1 MIPKA
6 AFSLCWNGRRLD
18 LGPRTLVMGVL
29 NVTPDSFADG
39 GRYLKEETAIEHGLS
54 MAAEGADILDVGGES
69 TRPFS
74 DQVSVE
80 KEKARVVP
88 VIEALARKV
97 DIPISIDTTKVEVAR
112 AAFQAG
118 ASILNDVSALRFDT
132 ALAEVAAEAGVPV
145 VLMHMKGEPRNMQM
159 DPTYKAL
166 LPEVLTFL
174 EDAVQR
180 AVEAGIAREHI
191 LIDPGI
197 GFGKTFDHNLQLL
210 RDLSELSKLDLPV
223 VLGCSRKAFLG
234 GILGK
239 EPDGRD
245 VGTMAAV
252 AAGVLNGAHVVRVH
266 NVGMAV
272 DTVRVIDA
280 IQRGSVPA
288 AEGRGRGS

>member
-6 AFSLCWNGRRLD
+6 AFSLCWNGHRLD
-18 LGPRTLVMGVL
+18 LGGRTQVMGVL

-39 GRYLKEETAIEHGLS
+39 GRYMKEETAIAHGLA

-69 TRPFS
+69 TRPFAE
-74 DQVSVE
+74 QVPAE
-80 KEKARVVP
+80 EEAARVVP
-88 VIEALARKV
+88 VIEALAREV
-97 DIPISIDTTKVEVAR
+97 DIPISIDTTKAEVAR

-118 ASILNDVSALRFDT
+118 ASILNDVSALRFDPV
-132 ALAEVAAEAGVPV
+132 LPELAAEAGVPV
-145 VLMHMKGEPRNMQM
+145 VLMHMKGEPRNMQK
-159 DPTYKAL
+159 DPTYEAL
-166 LPEVLTFL
+166 IPEVSAFL

-180 AVEAGIAREHI
+180 AVEAGIARERI

-197 GFGKTFDHNLQLL
+197 GFGKTFDHNVQLL
-210 RDLSELSKLDLPV
+210 RDLSELSKLGLPV

-252 AAGVLNGAHVVRVH
+252 ATGILNGAHVVRVH
-266 NVGMAV
+266 NVEMAV

-280 IQRGSVPA
+280 IQRGSVTPA
-288 AEGRGRGS
+288 EN

>member
-1 MIPKA
+1 VIPKA